1 MIEFDNVALQEQESP
16 VKIKVIGIGGAGG
29 NTVNSMIES
38 DLSGIEFIVANTDA
52 QALKHAKSSHKVH
65 LGAKSTKGLGAG
77 ANPDLG
83 RRATEE
89 DLDKIMALVGDADI
103 VFIAAGMGGGTGS
116 GGAPIVAKALKE
128 RGILSIAVVTK
139 PFLFE
144 GKRRMV
150 VAQESLDLL
159 KKEVDTL
166 LVIPNQKLLDVVDRS
181 VSMID
186 SFAMVNDLLIHCVK
200 SIADII
206 VRPGHINVDFAD
218 LRATMK
224 GMGLAMMGTGKASG
238 KDRALEASMQAISSN
253 LIENMDIRQAK
264 GILLNITGGPS
275 LTLHEINDAASVIY
289 DQSCQDAHII
299 IGSVIDQSMGD
310 EVVVSI
316 IATGFEDVA
325 VMHEQPKT
333 VVAAKKEVIVE
344 KIVEPVVSVQEV
356 VYVAVP
362 QAAKIVQ
369 PQQVAQ
375 ASEQKIVAPVVMQE
389 VQPIEQKYVASVAHV
404 EPAVVHVAAPV
415 VAPVVEVMHQVAPA
429 VEQVAVAVQPAPI
442 VEVAAPLV
450 EVMTHTPKQVV
461 HVQPAVHDVV
471 EPVIEVMQPVQA
483 APAPEQTVVMHA
495 EKAAEP
501 MVEKVVQAMH
511 EQQENSFTMAQPQAP
526 EKLVIDKQP
535 THEMAKNDGAQAS
548 QDLDIPAFMRKDLIA
563 KYSHKKG

>member
-1 MIEFDNVALQEQESP
+1 MIEFDNVTAHEQESP
-16 VKIKVIGIGGAGG
+16 VKIKVIGIGGAGV

-38 DLSGIEFIVANTDA
+38 AVSGVEFIVANTDA
-52 QALKHAKSSHKVH
+52 QALKHAKASHKVH

-89 DLDKIMALVGDADI
+89 DLDKIMELVGDADI

-144 GKRRMV
+144 GRRRMA
-150 VAQESLDLL
+150 VAQESLEVL

-166 LVIPNQKLLDVVDRS
+166 LIIPNQKLLDVVDRS

-200 SIADII
+200 SISDII

-224 GMGLAMMGTGKASG
+224 GMGLAMMGTGKAAG
-238 KDRALEASMQAISSN
+238 KDRALEAAMQAISSN

-264 GILLNITGGPS
+264 GILLNITGGPT

-299 IGSVIDQSMGD
+299 IGSVIDASMTD

-316 IATGFEDVA
+316 IATGFEEPA
-325 VMHEQPKT
+325 VLQEQPKI
-333 VVAAKKEVIVE
+333 VAAKKEVVTE
-344 KIVEPVVSVQEV
+344 KLVEPLVQVQEV
-356 VYVAVP
+356 VYVAAPVVEKVAP
-362 QAAKIVQ
+362 QPMVTPVQ
-369 PQQVAQ
+369 PVAH
-375 ASEQKIVAPVVMQE
+375 VAPVIE
-389 VQPIEQKYVASVAHV
+389 HIPAVQVVAHV
-404 EPAVVHVAAPV
+404 EPVTVSAASVAAT
-415 VAPVVEVMHQVAPA
+415 PVVEKVVAAQVQVAENKP
-429 VEQVAVAVQPAPI
+429 
-442 VEVAAPLV
+442 EVA
-450 EVMTHTPKQVV
+450 EVAIQVQNQVV
-461 HVQPAVHDVV
+461 HVQPAVQEVVV
-471 EPVIEVMQPVQA
+471 EKIVEVVASAVQ
-483 APAPEQTVVMHA
+483 
-495 EKAAEP
+495 EKKELTSASVQAEP
-501 MVEKVVQAMH
+501 MLQHIVEQESRVQV
-511 EQQENSFTMAQPQAP
+511 QAP

-535 THEMAKNDGAQAS
+535 HAAEVQKEALQAS

-563 KYSHKKG
+563 KYSQKKG